1 MTNSKVAE
9 KRFYKANWPSE
20 QSRQEEINQVIRDWI
35 FHDSMVAALGP
46 KRGFFHVI
54 ERKQLERLLERYGA
68 I

>member
-1 MTNSKVAE
+1 MTDSELATR
-9 KRFYKANWPSE
+9 RFYKANWPSE
-20 QSRQEEINQVIRDWI
+20 QSRQEEINQVIRSYL

-54 ERKQLERLLERYGA
+54 ERKKLADLLERYGA